1 MRTGGFPCRLI
12 GCDRSFQVIDQ
23 KSMISLAAAS
33 TARTTHEV
41 ADHDYHHIRLADE
54 VAYMPHQRPKPK
66 PAGSV

>member
-54 VAYMPHQRPKPK
+54 VA
-66 PAGSV
+66 